1 MIFDRI
7 IEDAISFIRRF
18 LWWRQEQK
26 KEPDKQ
32 PFQSIRSHSGDWG
45 VISLVTGRDT
55 PRAVRTWVY
64 FPKRQTHREAQS
76 AIYTAPQDLHFYL
89 DFLGP
94 LSHVHTPR
102 AEEERKERQSLRRQ
116 GATVPTHRL
125 YIMKASHFLNA
136 EGLYDCELVFWG
148 DYDFYVPGNL
158 DPERIAMMVLDKTV
172 FSCLK
177 LVAPLDMPEEKWRER
192 VDAILYEIKNGYIP
206 RIQSRKKRPAS

>member
-7 IEDAISFIRRF
+7 IEDALSFIRRF
-18 LWWRQEQK
+18 LWWR
-26 KEPDKQ
+26 KEKSKEVESQ

-45 VISLVTGRDT
+45 VISLVVGRDT
-55 PRAVRTWVY
+55 PRALRTWVY

-76 AIYTAPQDLHFYL
+76 AIYAAPQDLHFYL

-102 AEEERKERQSLRRQ
+102 AEEERKERQALRRR
-116 GATVPTHRL
+116 GEPVPTHRL

-148 DYDFYVPGNL
+148 DYDFYAPGNL
-158 DPERIAMMVLDKTV
+158 DPERIAMLVLDKTV

-177 LVAPLDMPEEKWRER
+177 LVAPLELEESVWKAKVEK
-192 VDAILYEIKNGYIP
+192 ILYEIKNGYIP
-206 RIQSRKKRPAS
+206 TRRPRSKRPAK